1 MRKLIEPL
9 LYILGFTLAV
19 KLILKLKYAPMILLG
34 IVANDISI
42 NDRLYLIGLMFLW
55 IVLAFIAVI
64 TIKNA
69 TKIGIKFM
77 DKIRKENK

>member
-19 KLILKLKYAPMILLG
+19 KLIFKLKYAPMILIG
-34 IVANDISI
+34 VVANDISI
-42 NDRLYLIGLMFLW
+42 SERLYLIGLILVW
-55 IVLAFIAVI
+55 ILLAFIAVL

-69 TKIGIKFM
+69 TKIGIYFM
-77 DKIRKENK
+77 EKKTK

>member
-9 LYILGFTLAV
+9 LYLLGFTLAI
-19 KLILKLKYAPMILLG
+19 KLIFQLKYAPMVLF
-34 IVANDISI
+34 IVVADDIPI
-42 NDRLYLIGLMFLW
+42 GERLYFIGLTVVW
-55 IVLAFIAVI
+55 ILLAFIAVL

-77 DKIRKENK
+77 EKKTK

>member
-19 KLILKLKYAPMILLG
+19 KLIFKLKYAPMILLG
-34 IVANDISI
+34 VVANDISI
-42 NDRLYLIGLMFLW
+42 SERLYLIGLIFVW
-55 IVLAFIAVI
+55 ILLAFIAVL

-77 DKIRKENK
+77 EKNTK

>member
-55 IVLAFIAVI
+55 I
-64 TIKNA
+64 
-69 TKIGIKFM
+69 
-77 DKIRKENK
+77 R

>member
-19 KLILKLKYAPMILLG
+19 KLIFKLKYAPMILLG
-34 IVANDISI
+34 VVVNDISI
-42 NDRLYLIGLMFLW
+42 SERLYLIGLIFVW
-55 IVLAFIAVI
+55 ILLAFIAVL

-77 DKIRKENK
+77 EKKTK